1 VSDQSAGLCGIVLT
15 FQQEPAKKNPMK
27 RYLHDQILKDLK
39 KKMVI
44 ITGPRQVGKTYLS
57 KEIMKEFASPQYLN
71 HDNENDRRI
80 IRQRSWRL
88 NAGLLAFDEIHKM
101 KNWKVFLKGTFDS
114 RPEGQAILVTGSS
127 RLETYRQTGESLA
140 GRYLHLRLLPLSV
153 KELSQQ
159 LTPFEAVEKLNRFG
173 GFPEPFL
180 SDSEEEAS
188 RWRNQYY
195 TDLIRE
201 DIVEFGRIQ
210 EVRALKQLVEL
221 LRHRVGS
228 TISYMS
234 LAEDLQISP
243 NTVKRYISILESL
256 YIIFLIRPFHK
267 NIARS
272 ILREPKVYFYDSAFV
287 KGDEGVMLENT
298 CALCLL
304 KHVHYLYDAR
314 GKDTELNYIRTKD
327 GREVDFVIV
336 TEGSPRELIEVKLSD
351 KIPARSMIYFAGEF
365 TKTRNVQLVHHLH
378 QEEHRAGVDI
388 LRAGDWLAGLAA

>member
-1 VSDQSAGLCGIVLT
+1 
-15 FQQEPAKKNPMK
+15 MK
-27 RYLHDQILKDLK
+27 RYLYDQIIKDLK

-57 KEIMKEFASPQYLN
+57 KEIMKEFPSPQYLN
-71 HDNENDRRI
+71 HDNEDDRRI
-80 IRQRSWRL
+80 IRLRSWRL

-101 KNWKVFLKGTFDS
+101 KNWKVFLKGAFDS
-114 RPEGQAILVTGSS
+114 RPEGQSILVTGSS

-153 KELSQQ
+153 KELSHQM
-159 LTPFEAVEKLNRFG
+159 TPLDAVEKLNRFG

-180 SDSEEEAS
+180 SDSEEESS

-201 DIVEFGRIQ
+201 DIVEFSRLQ
-210 EVRALKQLVEL
+210 EVKAMKGLVEL

-228 TISYMS
+228 SISYMS
-234 LAEDLQISP
+234 LSEDLQISP

-287 KGDEGVMLENT
+287 KGDEGVRLENT

-314 GKDTELNYIRTKD
+314 GRDTELNYIRTKD
-327 GREVDFVIV
+327 GKEVDFAIV
-336 TEGSPRELIEVKLSD
+336 TEGSPQTLIEVKLSD
-351 KIPARSMIYFAGEF
+351 KNPARSLIHFAGQF
-365 TKTRNVQLVHHLH
+365 PKTQGIQLVHHLH

-388 LRAGDWLAGLAA
+388 LRASDWLARLEA

>member
-1 VSDQSAGLCGIVLT
+1 
-15 FQQEPAKKNPMK
+15 MK
-27 RYLHDQILKDLK
+27 RYLYDQILKDLK

-57 KEIMKEFASPQYLN
+57 KEIMKEFPSAQYLN
-71 HDNENDRRI
+71 HDNEDDRRI
-80 IRQRSWRL
+80 IRRRSWRL

-101 KNWKVFLKGTFDS
+101 KNWKGFLKGTFDS
-114 RPEGQAILVTGSS
+114 RQEGQAILVTGSS

-153 KELSQQ
+153 KELSQE
-159 LTPFEAVEKLNRFG
+159 LTPFDAVEKLNRFG

-180 SDSEEEAS
+180 SASEEDAS

-195 TDLIRE
+195 TDLLRE
-201 DIVEFGRIQ
+201 DIVEFSRIQ
-210 EVRALKQLVEL
+210 EIKAMRGLVEL

-228 TISYMS
+228 SISYMS

-287 KGDEGVMLENT
+287 KGDEGVRLENT

-304 KHVHYLYDAR
+304 KHVHYLYDVR
-314 GKDTELNYIRTKD
+314 GRDTELNYIRTKD
-327 GREVDFVIV
+327 GKEVDFVIV
-336 TEGSPRELIEVKLSD
+336 ADGSLHVLIEVKLSD
-351 KIPARSMIYFAGEF
+351 KTPARSLIHFAGQLTESQ
-365 TKTRNVQLVHHLH
+365 NIQLVHHLH

-388 LRAGDWLAGLAA
+388 LRAGDWLAGLEA

>member
-1 VSDQSAGLCGIVLT
+1 
-15 FQQEPAKKNPMK
+15 M
-27 RYLHDQILKDLK
+27 LKDLK

-57 KEIMKEFASPQYLN
+57 KEIMKEFPSAQYLN
-71 HDNENDRRI
+71 HDNEDDRRI
-80 IRQRSWRL
+80 IRRRSWRL

-101 KNWKVFLKGTFDS
+101 KNWKGFLKGTFDS

-153 KELSQQ
+153 KELSQE
-159 LTPFEAVEKLNRFG
+159 LTPFDAVEKLNRFG

-180 SDSEEEAS
+180 SASEEDAS

-195 TDLIRE
+195 TDLLRE
-201 DIVEFGRIQ
+201 DIVEFSRIQ
-210 EVRALKQLVEL
+210 EIKAMRGLVEL

-228 TISYMS
+228 SISYMS

-287 KGDEGVMLENT
+287 KGDEGVRLENT

-304 KHVHYLYDAR
+304 KHVHYLYDVR
-314 GKDTELNYIRTKD
+314 GRDTELNYIRTKD
-327 GREVDFVIV
+327 GKEVDFVIV
-336 TEGSPRELIEVKLSD
+336 ADGSLHVLIEVKLSD
-351 KIPARSMIYFAGEF
+351 KTPARSLIHFAGQLTESQ
-365 TKTRNVQLVHHLH
+365 NIQLVHHLH

-388 LRAGDWLAGLAA
+388 LRAGDWLAGLEA